1 MLRTASAVIA
11 AACMCLQGN
20 AILLLHGSSVG
31 SLQQNE
37 AEPLPLLDKPEVEEV
52 NAPVDIDSGGFT
64 TLGVDSTS
72 ASDEEATTAAPG
84 EESLERRVQRVE
96 DSVWDKGGS
105 QPFPLSTVF
114 GKVTDFTK
122 PLQADPDVLGLF
134 RGMSLE
140 DVDREFASYRSKD
153 AGLLQTIQASHPE
166 LVAHYQ
172 QMVAEVAAKGKILD
186 VMAKYLREER
196 VRVASQCPVPHT
208 TTLAEVAEL
217 QAKLALCETG
227 NEGSSAPST
236 SQEGSVPLGRLQRDI
251 SNIL

>member
-96 DSVWDKGGS
+96 
-105 QPFPLSTVF
+105 
-114 GKVTDFTK
+114 
-122 PLQADPDVLGLF
+122 
-134 RGMSLE
+134 
-140 DVDREFASYRSKD
+140 
-153 AGLLQTIQASHPE
+153 
-166 LVAHYQ
+166 
-172 QMVAEVAAKGKILD
+172 
-186 VMAKYLREER
+186 
-196 VRVASQCPVPHT
+196 VRVCVDLPLFVCCVFP
-208 TTLAEVAEL
+208 
-217 QAKLALCETG
+217 
-227 NEGSSAPST
+227 PSLGP
-236 SQEGSVPLGRLQRDI
+236 GSVVD
-251 SNIL
+251 